1 MVRTNPDGTD
11 IKRVLEWLPNRDLTD
26 ADLAAALGVPPSN
39 YSRHKHDVTKTMRT
53 IDSEL

>member
-39 YSRHKHDVTKTMRT
+39 CSRHKCDKDYRLRALTG
-53 IDSEL
+53 